1 MCPGI
6 SSDLFLLPSSQ
17 LNLQLFYYPQ
27 EDHFSFLVYRK
38 GERENGL
45 SNRQLRIRK
54 CQGLDTTL
62 GFRVAGPNHLQ
73 K

>member
-38 GERENGL
+38 EKGKGKMAYLTDN
-45 SNRQLRIRK
+45 
-54 CQGLDTTL
+54 
-62 GFRVAGPNHLQ
+62 
-73 K
+73 